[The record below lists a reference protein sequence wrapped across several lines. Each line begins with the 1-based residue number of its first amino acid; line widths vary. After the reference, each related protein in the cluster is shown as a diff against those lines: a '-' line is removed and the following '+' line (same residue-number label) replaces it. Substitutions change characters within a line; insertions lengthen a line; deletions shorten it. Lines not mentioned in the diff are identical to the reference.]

1 MNNEKEYEKE
11 KKNMNTFN
19 TLDILIFFL
28 SCKQINYVNL

>member
-19 TLDILIFFL
+19 TLDILIFFKL
-28 SCKQINYVNL
+28 QTD